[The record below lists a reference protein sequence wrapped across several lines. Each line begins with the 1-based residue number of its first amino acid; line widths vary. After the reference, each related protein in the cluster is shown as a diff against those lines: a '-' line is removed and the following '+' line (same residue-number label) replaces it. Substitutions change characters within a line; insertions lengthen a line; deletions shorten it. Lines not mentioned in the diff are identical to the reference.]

1 MTAPPGP
8 SPSPRAPAPAGER
21 GGASPALRA
30 QGEAVSGE
38 EGRELVLAVNPGAGS
53 TKLALWRG
61 AAAWREER
69 LEHRELTDRPAARV
83 WDELPVRIAAVE
95 AFLARAAIR
104 EGDLAAV
111 AGRGGLLPP
120 LGSGAWLVDAAMLA
134 DLERAERGEHASN
147 LGAPIARAI
156 ADGHGCPALVVDP
169 VSVDEL
175 EPAARVTGL
184 AGVERRSFSHAL
196 NLRAVARR
204 FAAERGRALGDLR
217 LVGVHLGTGISLA
230 AFRGGRMVDVANPQ
244 DEGPFSGDRAGGV
257 PATALVELCFAPGA
271 DARAVRRRLFGDG
284 GLFSHLGTR
293 DAREALRRAR
303 EGDARAALVVD
314 AMCYQ
319 VAKAAGALAAALEGG
334 VDAVLLTGGMAHLP
348 EIVEG
353 VRRRVAWIAP
363 VEVLP
368 GEDELRALAEG
379 ALRVLRG
386 EEAARVYGDRPR

>member
-1 MTAPPGP
+1 
-8 SPSPRAPAPAGER
+8 
-21 GGASPALRA
+21 
-30 QGEAVSGE
+30 
-38 EGRELVLAVNPGAGS
+38 VNPGAGS
-53 TKLALWRG
+53 TKLALYRAD
-61 AAAWREER
+61 AAVAEER
-69 LEHRELTDRPAARV
+69 LEHRELMDRPAARV
-83 WDELPVRIAAVE
+83 WDELPVRIAEVRT
-95 AFLARAAIR
+95 FLARTGVR
-104 EGDLAAV
+104 PGDLAAV

-120 LGSGAWLVDAAMLA
+120 LASGAWVVDAAMLA
-134 DLERAERGEHASN
+134 DLDRAERGEHASN

-156 ADGHGCPALVVDP
+156 AEEHGCPALVVDP

-175 EPAARVTGL
+175 DPVARVTGL
-184 AGVERRSFSHAL
+184 PEAERRSFAHAL

-204 FAAERGRALGDLR
+204 FAAERGRHLADLR
-217 LVGVHLGTGISLA
+217 LVGVHLGTGVSLA

-257 PATALVELCFAPGA
+257 PATALVDLCLAPGA
-271 DARAVRRRLFGDG
+271 DARSLKRRLFGDG
-284 GLFSHLGTR
+284 GLFAHLGTR
-293 DAREALRRAR
+293 DAREALRRAAA
-303 EGDARAALVVD
+303 GDARAGLVVD

-319 VAKAAGALAAALEGG
+319 VAKSAGALAAALEGK
-334 VDAVLLTGGMAHLP
+334 VDAVILTGGMAHLP

-386 EEAARVYGDRPR
+386 EEPARSYAGR